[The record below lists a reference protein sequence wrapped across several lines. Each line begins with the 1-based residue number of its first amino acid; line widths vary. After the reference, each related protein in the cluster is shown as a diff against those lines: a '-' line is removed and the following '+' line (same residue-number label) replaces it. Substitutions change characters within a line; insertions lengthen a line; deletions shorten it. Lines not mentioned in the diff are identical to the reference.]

1 MSYILNP
8 NTNKRKLG
16 TSYEVLAK
24 KYLEQQN
31 YAIIKMNYRCKSGE
45 IDIIAKDEAYTVFVE
60 VKYRTSNKYG
70 YPRESVNYYKQ
81 KHIIAA
87 AKYYLYTH
95 HLYDSSCRFDVIE
108 ICYDKI
114 THLKNAFMER

>member
-1 MSYILNP
+1 MSYMPNP
-8 NTNKRKLG
+8 KTNNRKLG
-16 TSYEVLAK
+16 TSYETLAK
-24 KYLEQQN
+24 KYLEQQS
-31 YAIIKMNYRCKSGE
+31 YVIIRMNYRCKSGE
-45 IDIIAKDEAYTVFVE
+45 IDIIARDGAYIVFVE
-60 VKYRTSNKYG
+60 VKYRSSNKYG

-95 HLYDSSCRFDVIE
+95 NLYGSSCRFDVIE
-108 ICYDKI
+108 ICYDKV